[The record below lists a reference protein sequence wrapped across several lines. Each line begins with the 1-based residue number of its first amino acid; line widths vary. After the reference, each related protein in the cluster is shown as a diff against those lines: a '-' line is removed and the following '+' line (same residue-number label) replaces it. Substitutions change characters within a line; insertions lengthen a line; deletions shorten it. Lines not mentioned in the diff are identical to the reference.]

1 MIGESPSK
9 FYEAVIHVLLIG
21 GKKIRPILATLC
33 CEALGGYP
41 EDAKQWGLGVE
52 LVHNSSLI
60 HDDIVDED
68 EKRRNI
74 PTVHMKYGVPV
85 AINVGD
91 ALLGEAFNV
100 LSTLPESRMQ
110 HHGIDGVK
118 ELIVS
123 IAIAA
128 KDLGMMFQIKDDL
141 LGLIGGEEL
150 LGKTVGI
157 DIKEKKRT
165 LYLIHAL
172 SNASEEDKEVLMK
185 LLTENFRLEHV
196 EIARDIYIRFWLS

>member
-1 MIGESPSK
+1 
-9 FYEAVIHVLLIG
+9 
-21 GKKIRPILATLC
+21 
-33 CEALGGYP
+33 
-41 EDAKQWGLGVE
+41 
-52 LVHNSSLI
+52 
-60 HDDIVDED
+60 
-68 EKRRNI
+68 
-74 PTVHMKYGVPV
+74 
-85 AINVGD
+85 
-91 ALLGEAFNV
+91 
-100 LSTLPESRMQ
+100 
-110 HHGIDGVK
+110 
-118 ELIVS
+118 
-123 IAIAA
+123 
-128 KDLGMMFQIKDDL
+128 MFQIKDDL